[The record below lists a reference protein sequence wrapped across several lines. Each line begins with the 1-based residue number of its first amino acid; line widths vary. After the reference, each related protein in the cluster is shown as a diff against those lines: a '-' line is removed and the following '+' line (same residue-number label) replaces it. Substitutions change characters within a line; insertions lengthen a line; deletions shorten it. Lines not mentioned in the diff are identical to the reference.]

1 MSTTYLRDADNG
13 YSGGRIYGATDNPSV
28 QQAESLIAALEGADD
43 AFLFGSGMAAASA
56 VFQALDRPTHIIASR
71 VMYWGLRTWLGDI
84 GHGHSVSFVDS
95 SDLDAV
101 REAVRPGETG
111 LFWIETPSNP
121 LWTITD
127 IAAIADIAHS
137 IGAVLCVD
145 STVSTPIF
153 TRPIAFGADIV
164 VHSATK
170 YLNGHSDVMAGVLAT
185 AERSGIWDRIRK
197 VRAQIGATLGPFEAW
212 LLMRGI
218 RTLHVRV
225 KAQSE
230 TAAMLASRLVG
241 HPALSGSISRPQEPC
256 GPSRCDPPDDRRF
269 WRHDVDPREG
279 RRAGGRR
286 RGGTGQAVEARDIAR
301 RRRKPDRAPRV
312 DRGRRNTLPVGSAS
326 PLGGPRGYRRSVP
339 RSCPGFGT
347 VRRSGMGSVAVGIM
361 CKTPAP
367 GKSKTRLSPP
377 LRPEECAGLSACFI
391 RDLSQTIARLAED
404 GDVTGYAVYTPVGSE
419 EALRRLLPAGF
430 N

>member
-1 MSTTYLRDADNG
+1 
-13 YSGGRIYGATDNPSV
+13 
-28 QQAESLIAALEGADD
+28 
-43 AFLFGSGMAAASA
+43 
-56 VFQALDRPTHIIASR
+56 
-71 VMYWGLRTWLGDI
+71 
-84 GHGHSVSFVDS
+84 
-95 SDLDAV
+95 
-101 REAVRPGETG
+101 

-137 IGAVLCVD
+137 VGAVLCVD

-230 TAAMLASRLVG
+230 TAAMLASRLAG
-241 HPALSGSISRPQEPC
+241 HPALSAVLYPGLRAASRR
-256 GPSRCDPPDDRRF
+256 PSP
-269 WRHDVDPREG
+269 
-279 RRAGGRR
+279 
-286 RGGTGQAVEARDIAR
+286 R
-301 RRRKPDRAPRV
+301 RRRSSC
-312 DRGRRNTLPVGSAS
+312 GSA
-326 PLGGPRGYRRSVP
+326 RHRS
-339 RSCPGFGT
+339 
-347 VRRSGMGSVAVGIM
+347 A
-361 CKTPAP
+361 A
-367 GKSKTRLSPP
+367 SK
-377 LRPEECAGLSACFI
+377 A
-391 RDLSQTIARLAED
+391 
-404 GDVTGYAVYTPVGSE
+404 
-419 EALRRLLPAGF
+419 
-430 N
+430 